1 MSTIFKSAS
10 KLVFVLVAIT
20 LCAAFLAVVF
30 NNLKE
35 EKTVMAVIVLAAS
48 CITAAFTYYFTKYQK

>member
-1 MSTIFKSAS
+1 MGILKSAS

>member
-30 NNLKE
+30 SNLNE